1 MSLVS
6 GLKKFSRFFASK
18 ILDLD
23 DTSVPVEQFK
33 IISDLFSRN
42 HFSFSSKNFK
52 EIMQVLKKKHV
63 VDSIIVAKKDG
74 NIVASSEN
82 NGFHDAIMG
91 TALFNYVCSELPKS
105 KSVFVKQDDSW
116 FMVFPFDEKIFMIK
130 ASASL
135 STIELKAI
143 AKELDFLMKNSQSYF
158 VDQYFESNF
167 AEEKAF

>member
-1 MSLVS
+1 MSLAS
-6 GLKKFSRFFASK
+6 RFKKFSRFFASK

-23 DTSVPVEQFK
+23 DTAVPVEQFR
-33 IISDLFSRN
+33 IISDLFSRH
-42 HFSFSSKNFK
+42 HFSFASKNFK
-52 EIMQVLKKKHV
+52 EIMQTLKKKHV

-74 NIVASSEN
+74 NIVASSEG

-116 FMVFPFDEKIFMIK
+116 FMVFPFDEKIFVIK
-130 ASASL
+130 SSASL
-135 STIELKAI
+135 STIELRAL
-143 AKELDFLMKNSQSYF
+143 ARELDSLMKNSQSYF
-158 VDQYFESNF
+158 VEQYFESNF